1 MDLILFDV
9 DGTLV
14 DSRAFIIGAMHDAF
28 AGEGL
33 VPPTRAATLAIVG
46 LSLPH
51 AVAQLAPD
59 ATPARRARL
68 VEAYTHRYGTLRQEM
83 AAGEPLYDGAA
94 GTIAALA
101 ARPDVLLGIATGK
114 SRRGLAHILEAHG
127 LTDRFVTL
135 HTADDA
141 PSKPDPTMVHDAL
154 RATGAESAR
163 TVMVGDSN
171 FDMAMARA
179 AGVRGI
185 GVSWG
190 FQSPDILLATGAE
203 VVIDHFSELEG
214 TLARLLGWPH

>member
-14 DSRAFIIGAMHDAF
+14 DSRAFIVAAMSDAF
-28 AGEGL
+28 AAEGL
-33 VPPTRAATLAIVG
+33 PPPARAATLGIVG

-51 AVAQLAPD
+51 AIAALAPGLPPD
-59 ATPARRARL
+59 LQARL
-68 VEAYTHRYGTLRQEM
+68 VEAYKTRYGTLRLEM
-83 AAGEPLYDGAA
+83 TQGEPLYDGAA
-94 GTIAALA
+94 EALAALA
-101 ARPDVLLGIATGK
+101 AREDVLLGIATGK
-114 SRRGLAHILEAHG
+114 SRRGLDHILAGHDLG
-127 LTDRFVTL
+127 RHFVTL

-154 RATGAESAR
+154 RATGAEAAR

-179 AGVRGI
+179 AGIRGI

-190 FQSPDILLATGAE
+190 FQSPDILRATGAD
-203 VVIDHFSELEG
+203 VVISHFAELEG
-214 TLARLLGWPH
+214 TLARLLGWPR